1 MYKKIILTGYLCL
14 NLIKTNCSDTKP
26 IMLSDI
32 VSEQIYNLDQLIIQ
46 VKQAR
51 RPLRMPQLVH
61 QANIN
66 NKVMYYEGLK
76 SKLINCWNAR
86 DEWQLLKN
94 LPSNLQAKTFDAKP
108 DFDTPVLDSRITSTT
123 VD

>member
-1 MYKKIILTGYLCL
+1 MYKKIILTSYLCL
-14 NLIKTNCSDTKP
+14 NLITISCSDARR

-32 VSEQIYNLDQLIIQ
+32 VSEHFYNLDQLIIQ
-46 VKQAR
+46 AKKAK

-61 QANIN
+61 QANVN
-66 NKVMYYEGLK
+66 NQVIYYEGLK

-86 DEWQLLKN
+86 DEWQLLRI
-94 LPSNLQAKTFDAKP
+94 LPSSLQAKTFDAKP
-108 DFDTPVLDSRITSTT
+108 DFDTPILDTRATSTT